1 MFGQV
6 TGAIYQLERLVV
18 SLTARMHLQLIASFT
33 SLPLFRLASSYSP
46 RFFLL
51 TLAIITRFLLIK
63 I

>member
-46 RFFLL
+46 PLSSYLRALL
-51 TLAIITRFLLIK
+51 SIITAFC
-63 I
+63 